1 MNSPKQDERILHTNI
16 GDFPLDEY
24 CLGLS
29 GRQWRILHVN
39 AVLSQ
44 AEESDFLRELKDKL
58 PYGVTLWASAI
69 ALAHE
74 VAARGGFF
82 RDGRVLELGA
92 GTGLAGIVAASHGAS
107 VVQTDRNEL
116 AMSICRRNAALNG
129 IETIEQR
136 LVDWTN
142 WEYTERYDRILG
154 SDILY
159 DEEMHPHLRRIFET
173 NLAPS
178 TGRILL
184 SDPFRAPGIKLL
196 EELEKDGW
204 VINMSKWSVGE
215 ESSPRSIGVFELTP
229 PAPASSITLTG

>member
-24 CLGLS
+24 CLKLS

-74 VAARGGFF
+74 VAARAGFF
-82 RDGRVLELGA
+82 RGVRVLELGA
-92 GTGLAGIVAASHGAS
+92 GTGLAGIVAASHGAR

-116 AMSICRRNAALNG
+116 AMSVCRRNAALNG

-142 WEYTERYDRILG
+142 WEYTERYDLILG

-173 NLAPS
+173 NLVPP

-184 SDPFRAPGIKLL
+184 SDPFRAPGVKLL

-215 ESSPRSIGVFELTP
+215 EASPRSIGVFELTP
-229 PAPASSITLTG
+229 PPAPASG